1 MGDNTIFTNDELN
14 EVLMAKLDT
23 IQAEF
28 ERMGADSLL
37 NSTPENIADY
47 LYHEYRVEP
56 VSLVES
62 DIAIDYEEREFT
74 IQSPIAR
81 IKGSYQ
87 ARGTVVVVIIPFKG
101 DPLLLRHKPSE
112 LEPSLPV
119 GRIHYTN
126 KNEEGIILAEFRIVH
141 SDDGKAIKNDI
152 DQNLERIRRYIMRAN
167 RQAEG
172 FNQSLPV
179 YIDQLVG
186 KRYDRLAKHR
196 DIVESL
202 GYRIWRSP
210 DPVQFVPVERK
221 SISIAKLPDRP
232 HEPDPAINM
241 QLYESILQDVFSM
254 AVMMER
260 SPTVF
265 RHMEE
270 EDLRNI
276 LICMLNTN
284 YRGEVAGE
292 VFNYTGK
299 SDILIRKDDK
309 SVFIAECLI
318 WRGQQYLS
326 GKIDQLL
333 GYLTWRDTKCQ

>member
-1 MGDNTIFTNDELN
+1 
-14 EVLMAKLDT
+14 
-23 IQAEF
+23 
-28 ERMGADSLL
+28 
-37 NSTPENIADY
+37 
-47 LYHEYRVEP
+47 
-56 VSLVES
+56 
-62 DIAIDYEEREFT
+62 
-74 IQSPIAR
+74 
-81 IKGSYQ
+81 
-87 ARGTVVVVIIPFKG
+87 
-101 DPLLLRHKPSE
+101 
-112 LEPSLPV
+112 
-119 GRIHYTN
+119 
-126 KNEEGIILAEFRIVH
+126 
-141 SDDGKAIKNDI
+141 
-152 DQNLERIRRYIMRAN
+152 
-167 RQAEG
+167 
-172 FNQSLPV
+172 
-179 YIDQLVG
+179 
-186 KRYDRLAKHR
+186 
-196 DIVESL
+196 
-202 GYRIWRSP
+202 
-210 DPVQFVPVERK
+210 
-221 SISIAKLPDRP
+221 
-232 HEPDPAINM
+232 M